1 MRKKKVDNWERRLK
15 GITQVQQLRR
25 LSMTRK
31 EKFDFYDYKNF
42 SLTNKEFIN
51 RNTFKKVPFL

>member
-1 MRKKKVDNWERRLK
+1 MGKRMEDNWKRRLK

-31 EKFDFYDYKNF
+31 EKF
-42 SLTNKEFIN
+42 
-51 RNTFKKVPFL
+51 VFL